1 MNWGPLVAFVLN
13 AFVSASN
20 LTVTVSGPPTLPETA
35 SHTLHPSL
43 ASFSIETA
51 FFIMYVGNTTSPNIL
66 TRDLLQNIKDRIGIP
81 AEIRIGGITADST
94 FWDPSLEAA
103 IFNFVDNTGAL
114 INTTI
119 GWEFWDAARELLPEG
134 TQITVNLNLESLN
147 FTGALAVAESAVQ
160 GLPNQVAAFEIGNE
174 PDHYF
179 SFTAKNY
186 SNIWEPWSR
195 NISSALNF
203 TTPKFQLAATADD
216 PLWPYN
222 TIAADAQLDCV
233 SALAAGVD
241 DANTVEWCSEH
252 TYQYSVCDPTRT
264 AIATLPNLV
273 NHTRLAQYLD
283 LWQPRIQSVRKQ
295 LGSQAFVIGEY
306 NSVSCSGCDG
316 VSNTFGQALW
326 LLDTIFYAA
335 SLNVS
340 RLYLHQGGPLAL
352 QSATQLNKGGFS
364 FYDLWYP
371 IDNLNGPV
379 QVFPSYSAYLFVA
392 DTIGS
397 SRSLKIANIYPGRQ
411 ANGSTITTAG
421 GDTSSGQLV
430 IYGFWDESH
439 PTGTNFP
446 TKLALLNLQIYN
458 QTQDE
463 IRPTASFNISSLLS
477 SINTQISV
485 RRLQAPGADT
495 QLANVTKW
503 AGQTFEN
510 GTASGLHIEEKV
522 EGGIVTVEASS
533 AALVFLENDAQSV
546 LI

>member
-1 MNWGPLVAFVLN
+1 MNWGPLIAFVLS

-186 SNIWEPWSR
+186 SNIWEPWSK

-306 NSVSCSGCDG
+306 NSVSCSGRDG

-371 IDNLNGPV
+371 IDNFGPV

-477 SINTQISV
+477 STNTQISV

-533 AALVFLENDAQSV
+533 AALVFLENDARSV

>member
-1 MNWGPLVAFVLN
+1 MNWGPLVAFVLS
-13 AFVSASN
+13 AIVSASN

-94 FWDPSLEAA
+94 FWDSSLEAA
-103 IFNFVDNTGAL
+103 IFNFVDNTEAL

-119 GWEFWDAARELLPEG
+119 GWEFWNAARELLPEG

-186 SNIWEPWSR
+186 SNIWEPWSK

-295 LGSQAFVIGEY
+295 LGSHAFVIGEY
-306 NSVSCSGCDG
+306 NSVSCSGRDG

-392 DTIGS
+392 DAIGS

-477 SINTQISV
+477 STNTQISV

-533 AALVFLENDAQSV
+533 AVLVFLENDARSV

>member
-94 FWDPSLEAA
+94 FWNPSLEAA

-186 SNIWEPWSR
+186 SNIWEPWSA

-306 NSVSCSGCDG
+306 NSVSCSGRDG

-371 IDNLNGPV
+371 IDNLNGPA

-439 PTGTNFP
+439 PTSTNFP

-477 SINTQISV
+477 STNMQISV

-503 AGQTFEN
+503 AGQTFED
-510 GTASGLHIEEKV
+510 GTASGLHIEEKI

-533 AALVFLENDAQSV
+533 AALVFFNDARSV

>member
-1 MNWGPLVAFVLN
+1 MNWGPLVAFVLS

-186 SNIWEPWSR
+186 SNIWEPWSK

-264 AIATLPNLV
+264 AIATLPDLV

-306 NSVSCSGCDG
+306 NSVSCSGRDG

-411 ANGSTITTAG
+411 TNESTITTAG

-477 SINTQISV
+477 STNTQISV

-510 GTASGLHIEEKV
+510 GTASGLHVEEKI

-533 AALVFLENDAQSV
+533 AALVFLENDARSV